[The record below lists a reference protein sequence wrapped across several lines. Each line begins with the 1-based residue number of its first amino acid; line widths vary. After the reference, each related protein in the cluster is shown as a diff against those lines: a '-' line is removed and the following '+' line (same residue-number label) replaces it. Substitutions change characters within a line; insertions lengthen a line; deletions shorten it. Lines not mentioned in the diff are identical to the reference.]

1 MVPDEVLC
9 EGQKLTHPRT
19 TFPRAAIIVP
29 LGLLLAQCAPES
41 EDAAQAVQ
49 ADPTGQ
55 AVAEAEECADVTP
68 NAAYSECFRQLAN
81 AAQDEVT
88 AELAKARELVA
99 VADEEYSN
107 YAPNSP
113 TIASDRTRL
122 TRSLAMSQEDWT
134 RYVANQCELEA
145 EAARGGSGTD
155 TLRQLC
161 LLRLAR
167 QRLAELRGAAALID
181 GNR

>member
-1 MVPDEVLC
+1 M
-9 EGQKLTHPRT
+9 THPRT
-19 TFPRAAIIVP
+19 TWPCAAIIAP
-29 LGLLLAQCAPES
+29 FGLLLAQCAPES
-41 EDAAQAVQ
+41 EGAAQALQ

-55 AVAEAEECADVTP
+55 AVAEAEECAETAS
-68 NAAYSECFRQLAN
+68 NAEYRECFRSLAR

-88 AELAKARELVA
+88 AELAKARKLVA
-99 VADEEYSN
+99 AADEEYANS
-107 YAPNSP
+107 APNSP

-122 TRSLAMSQEDWT
+122 TRHLALSQEHWT
-134 RYVANQCELEA
+134 GYVTNQCELEA

-155 TLRQLC
+155 TLRQKC